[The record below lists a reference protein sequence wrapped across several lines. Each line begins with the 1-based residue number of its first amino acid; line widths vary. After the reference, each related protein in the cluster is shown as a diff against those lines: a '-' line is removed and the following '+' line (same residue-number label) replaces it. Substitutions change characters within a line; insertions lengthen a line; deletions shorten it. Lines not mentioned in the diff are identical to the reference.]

1 MDVVKIQQDL
11 DRLNSQL
18 SGLGLF
24 PLALVSPKD
33 CIGQKKNARY
43 FEVDKFN
50 QLVSNIKGDGALE
63 SAPLLYQNDEL
74 KAQGKYEIIS
84 GHHRV
89 EAAKAGGIPYL
100 IAFVRSDINRDQLV
114 SKQLSHNALTGKDD
128 QQILKELFDSIDD
141 IDLKLASGLQNEI
154 DKVQYE
160 SLNFRLGT
168 YKSFLILFTPPDL
181 DEFNRVV
188 DLMMESTDIRTDA
201 EVRLAS
207 MDSHPEFVDKIQ
219 RIKKVENIKSNATAL
234 HRILM
239 LAEEGLKN
247 LESLQAT
254 KKKEEKAEKAEQ
266 KKKAKAEAKPKTSNK
281 LADLD

>member
-74 KAQGKYEIIS
+74 KAQGKYEIIP

-89 EAAKAGGIPYL
+89 EAAKAGG
-100 IAFVRSDINRDQLV
+100 N
-114 SKQLSHNALTGKDD
+114 
-128 QQILKELFDSIDD
+128 
-141 IDLKLASGLQNEI
+141 
-154 DKVQYE
+154 
-160 SLNFRLGT
+160 
-168 YKSFLILFTPPDL
+168 
-181 DEFNRVV
+181 
-188 DLMMESTDIRTDA
+188 
-201 EVRLAS
+201 
-207 MDSHPEFVDKIQ
+207 
-219 RIKKVENIKSNATAL
+219 
-234 HRILM
+234 
-239 LAEEGLKN
+239 
-247 LESLQAT
+247 
-254 KKKEEKAEKAEQ
+254 
-266 KKKAKAEAKPKTSNK
+266 
-281 LADLD
+281 